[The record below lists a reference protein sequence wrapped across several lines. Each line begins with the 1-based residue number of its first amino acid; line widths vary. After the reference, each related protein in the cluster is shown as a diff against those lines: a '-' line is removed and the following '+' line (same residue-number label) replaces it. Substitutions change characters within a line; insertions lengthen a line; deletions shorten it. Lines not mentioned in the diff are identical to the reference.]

1 MTNSSIDFDDDF
13 FGDDEDALP
22 DLDARAHEQQYR
34 NIGYLEAFDESKE
47 QKLQQGFDDGY
58 RSTLYESVK
67 LGELLAEAALQGDT
81 STVKRI
87 KQFLENMV
95 RREQRPSV
103 TQEEL
108 RQLHDEIKALR
119 VGANLS

>member
-34 NIGYLEAFDESKE
+34 NIGYLEAFDETKE

-58 RSTLYESVK
+58 RNTFYESVK